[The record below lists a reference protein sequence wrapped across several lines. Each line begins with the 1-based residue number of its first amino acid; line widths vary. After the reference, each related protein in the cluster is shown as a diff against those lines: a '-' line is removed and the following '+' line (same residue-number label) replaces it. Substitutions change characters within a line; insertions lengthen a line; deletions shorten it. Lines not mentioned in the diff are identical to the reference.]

1 MTASPG
7 DGEHAAREGYYP
19 DPSIPGFVRYWNGL
33 NWVPGTSRPAPA
45 APAAAPA
52 RSDETGPVF
61 LDETGVTEA
70 LPESEPEPEP
80 EPEPAAPAGP
90 AASWQADPLH
100 QSGFGGP
107 RDHRVSWG
115 SPGQPEPDGGHAPAR
130 SAPAGASTG
139 RGPRPEPLE
148 AAERA
153 ERGPGVSFARTA
165 ERFPAQ
171 AAVRGSA
178 ESVGILSA
186 RSPAAPVP
194 APFAVEPEWPAA
206 PGTGAGPSG
215 LTSSWPQ
222 TPLRRDPAPRPEPEI
237 PAGWDPMSR
246 PEPEAPVDPAPWSQA
261 PPRREPAARPE
272 PQAPADRAP
281 WSPAPVRRDPA
292 PDPEP
297 EAPARRDRA
306 ARPQPEAP
314 EAQSAAQSSPAA
326 RRPGSTPAPRR
337 AATPA
342 EADHGLEAGP
352 APAAGR
358 EVPRVTERAVFERM
372 AERATRPAGL
382 VRRAVARALDTLVLA
397 AVAVGAARPLV
408 PAATDHL
415 EAKVDA
421 AKGSGRTTTVWLFDT
436 TIAGYLGLV
445 LAAVLLFGVFYEV
458 LPTARWGRTPGKKL
472 LGIRVLS
479 AATLHPPTFGAALR
493 RWLVYAILGLPGSL
507 WCLGD
512 RPRRRGW
519 HDRAAKTYVAR

>member
-33 NWVPGTSRPAPA
+33 NWVPGTSRPAA
-45 APAAAPA
+45 APAAAAAAA

-61 LDETGVTEA
+61 LDETGV
-70 LPESEPEPEP
+70 SQ
-80 EPEPAAPAGP
+80 APAQPLASAVP

-115 SPGQPEPDGGHAPAR
+115 GPAQPEPDAGHASAR
-130 SAPAGASTG
+130 SAPAGGSPG

-153 ERGPGVSFARTA
+153 ERGPGVSFARRPSATA

-186 RSPAAPVP
+186 RSPAATAP
-194 APFAVEPEWPAA
+194 APVTAPAPSPAPVEPEWPAA

-222 TPLRRDPAPRPEPEI
+222 TPLRRDPAPEPEI
-237 PAGWDPMSR
+237 PAGW
-246 PEPEAPVDPAPWSQA
+246 EPS
-261 PPRREPAARPE
+261 ARAE
-272 PQAPADRAP
+272 PQAPADHAAWPKAP
-281 WSPAPVRRDPA
+281 AHPFVPETPPAP
-292 PDPEP
+292 
-297 EAPARRDRA
+297 APA
-306 ARPQPEAP
+306 
-314 EAQSAAQSSPAA
+314 PAA
-326 RRPGSTPAPRR
+326 RRSASEAESAPGPRR
-337 AATPA
+337 TGAPA
-342 EADHGLEAGP
+342 EAARGQGGGP
-352 APAAGR
+352 APGR
-358 EVPRVTERAVFERM
+358 PAPADARGVPRVTDRAVFERM

-382 VRRAVARALDTLVLA
+382 VRRAVARVLDTLVFA
-397 AVAVGAARPLV
+397 AVAAGTARPLL
-408 PAATDHL
+408 PAATAHL

-445 LAAVLLFGVFYEV
+445 LAAVLLFGVFYEA

-479 AATLHPPTFGAALR
+479 AATLRPPRFGAALR
-493 RWLVYAILGLPGSL
+493 RWLVYALLGLPGSL

-512 RPRRRGW
+512 GRRRRAL
-519 HDRAAKTYVAR
+519 HDRAARTYVAR